1 MALYVTIIGLILG
14 FFLLVKG
21 AEEMVRTAIQ
31 IAMKFNMPNSVIGAT
46 FIGFGT
52 SAPELF
58 ASSGAALNGNLS
70 LGIGNI
76 IGSNIANSLVAIS
89 VLYLALNRDF
99 KKKLNLNNTSSIWMV
114 FATIIFVSFYLMLKE
129 FPLFL
134 GIGLLGLVIFVT
146 YKLVT
151 EEAVDQEDLL
161 IEEKDYVGLRAIAS
175 LTATI
180 FGSTLVVNNAVDLAE
195 YFNIS
200 SIIIGVTV
208 VALGTS
214 LPEVAGTIAAAKMKN
229 PDIVFGN
236 IFGSNLFNIA
246 LVGGVSVSIAPGVIE
261 TDVTAEMIIM
271 LVASLIV
278 ILLSKTIVK
287 KSYLIGLTALISY
300 SVFIYTLF
308 YVFIPKENKKTY

>member
-246 LVGGVSVSIAPGVIE
+246 LVGGVSVSIAPGIIE

-278 ILLSKTIVK
+278 ILLSKTTVK

-308 YVFIPKENKKTY
+308 

>member
-1 MALYVTIIGLILG
+1 MDLYITIIGLILG

-89 VLYLALNRDF
+89 VLYLALNKDF
-99 KKKLNLNNTSSIWMV
+99 NKKLKLNNTSSIWMV

-308 YVFIPKENKKTY
+308 

>member
-1 MALYVTIIGLILG
+1 MDLYITIFGLLIGFI
-14 FFLLVKG
+14 LLVKG

-89 VLYLALNRDF
+89 VLYFALNKDF
-99 KKKLNLNNTSSIWMV
+99 QKKLNLNNTSPLWMV
-114 FATIIFVSFYLMLKE
+114 IVTILFFTVYLVFNE
-129 FPLFL
+129 FPLWL
-134 GIGLLGLVIFVT
+134 GITLLALVVFIT

-151 EEAVDQEDLL
+151 EEAIDQEDLL
-161 IEEKDYVGLRAIAS
+161 IEEKEYIWFRAIGS
-175 LTATI
+175 LTATVL
-180 FGSTLVVNNAVDLAE
+180 GSTLVVNNAVSLAE

-246 LVGGVSVSIAPGVIE
+246 LVGGVSVSIAPGMIE
-261 TDVTAEMIIM
+261 TDVTSEMLIM
-271 LVASLIV
+271 LIVSLLV
-278 ILLSKTIVK
+278 ILLSKSLVK
-287 KSYLIGLTALISY
+287 RSYIIGALTLISY

-308 YVFIPKENKKTY
+308 

>member
-1 MALYVTIIGLILG
+1 MDLYITIIGLILG

-114 FATIIFVSFYLMLKE
+114 FATILFVSFYLMLKE

-134 GIGLLGLVIFVT
+134 GIGLLVLVIFVT

-151 EEAVDQEDLL
+151 EEAVDQEELL
-161 IEEKDYVGLRAIAS
+161 IEEKDYVGLRAVAS

-180 FGSTLVVNNAVDLAE
+180 FGSTLVVNNAVNLAE
-195 YFNIS
+195 YFNVS

-261 TDVTAEMIIM
+261 TDVTAEMVIM

-278 ILLSKTIVK
+278 ILLSKSTVK

-308 YVFIPKENKKTY
+308 

>member
-1 MALYVTIIGLILG
+1 MDLYITIFGLLIGFI
-14 FFLLVKG
+14 LLVKG

-89 VLYLALNRDF
+89 VLYFALNKDF
-99 KKKLNLNNTSSIWMV
+99 QKKLNLNNTSPLWMV
-114 FATIIFVSFYLMLKE
+114 VVTILFFTVYLAFNE
-129 FPLFL
+129 FPLWL
-134 GIGLLGLVIFVT
+134 GITLLALVVFIT

-151 EEAVDQEDLL
+151 EEAIDQEDLL
-161 IEEKDYVGLRAIAS
+161 IEEKEYIWFRAIGS
-175 LTATI
+175 LTATVL
-180 FGSTLVVNNAVDLAE
+180 GSTLVVNNAVSLAE

-261 TDVTAEMIIM
+261 TDVTNEMLIM
-271 LVASLIV
+271 FIVSLLV
-278 ILLSKTIVK
+278 ILLSKSLVK
-287 KSYLIGLTALISY
+287 RSYVVGALTLMSY

-308 YVFIPKENKKTY
+308 

>member
-1 MALYVTIIGLILG
+1 MALYITIIGLILG

-58 ASSGAALNGNLS
+58 ASSGAALNGNHS

-161 IEEKDYVGLRAIAS
+161 IEEKDYLGLRAIAS

-308 YVFIPKENKKTY
+308 

>member
-1 MALYVTIIGLILG
+1 MALYITIIGLILG

-134 GIGLLGLVIFVT
+134 GIGLLVLVIFVT

-161 IEEKDYVGLRAIAS
+161 IEEKDYVGLRAVAS

-180 FGSTLVVNNAVDLAE
+180 FGSTLVVNNAVNLAE

-261 TDVTAEMIIM
+261 TDVTTEMIIM

-278 ILLSKTIVK
+278 ILLSKSTVK

-308 YVFIPKENKKTY
+308 

>member
-1 MALYVTIIGLILG
+1 MALYITIIGLILG

-76 IGSNIANSLVAIS
+76 IGSNIANSLVAVS

-134 GIGLLGLVIFVT
+134 GIGLLVLVIFVT

-161 IEEKDYVGLRAIAS
+161 IEEKDYVGLRAVAS

-180 FGSTLVVNNAVDLAE
+180 FGSTLVVNNAVNLAE

-278 ILLSKTIVK
+278 ILLSKSTVK

-308 YVFIPKENKKTY
+308 

>member
-114 FATIIFVSFYLMLKE
+114 FATILFVSFYLMLKE

-134 GIGLLGLVIFVT
+134 GIGLLVLVIFVT

-308 YVFIPKENKKTY
+308 

>member
-76 IGSNIANSLVAIS
+76 IGSNIANSLVAVS

-246 LVGGVSVSIAPGVIE
+246 LVGGVSVSIAHGVIE

-308 YVFIPKENKKTY
+308 

>member
-1 MALYVTIIGLILG
+1 MDLYITIIGLILG

-89 VLYLALNRDF
+89 VLYLALNKDF
-99 KKKLNLNNTSSIWMV
+99 NKKLKLNNTSSIWMV

-161 IEEKDYVGLRAIAS
+161 IEEKDYIGLRAVAS

-180 FGSTLVVNNAVDLAE
+180 FGSTLVVNNAVSLAE

-308 YVFIPKENKKTY
+308 

>member
-1 MALYVTIIGLILG
+1 MDLYITIIGLLIG
-14 FFLLVKG
+14 FILLVKG

-31 IAMKFNMPNSVIGAT
+31 IAMRFNMPNSVIGAT

-89 VLYLALNRDF
+89 VLYFALNKDF
-99 KKKLNLNNTSSIWMV
+99 QKKLNLNNTSPLWMV
-114 FATIIFVSFYLMLKE
+114 VVTILFVAVYLAYSE
-129 FPLFL
+129 FPLWL
-134 GIGLLGLVIFVT
+134 GITLLALVVFIT

-161 IEEKDYVGLRAIAS
+161 IEEKEHIWLRAIGS
-175 LTATI
+175 LAATVL
-180 FGSTLVVNNAVDLAE
+180 GSTLVVNNAVSLAE

-261 TDVTAEMIIM
+261 TDVTNEMLIM
-271 LVASLIV
+271 FIVSLLV
-278 ILLSKTIVK
+278 ILLSKSLVK
-287 KSYLIGLTALISY
+287 RSYVVGALTLMSY
-300 SVFIYTLF
+300 SAFIYTLF
-308 YVFIPKENKKTY
+308 

>member
-114 FATIIFVSFYLMLKE
+114 FATILFVSFYLMLKE

-308 YVFIPKENKKTY
+308 

>member
-1 MALYVTIIGLILG
+1 MDLYITIFGLIIGFI
-14 FFLLVKG
+14 LLVKG
-21 AEEMVRTAIQ
+21 AEEMVRTSIQ

-89 VLYLALNRDF
+89 VLYFALNKDF
-99 KKKLNLNNTSSIWMV
+99 NKKLNLNNISSTWMMV
-114 FATIIFVSFYLMLKE
+114 VTVIFVGLYLILKE
-129 FPLFL
+129 FPIFL
-134 GIGLLGLVIFVT
+134 GIGLLGLVVLVT
-146 YKLVT
+146 FKLVT
-151 EEAVDQEDLL
+151 EEAVDQEDFL
-161 IEEKDYVGLRAIAS
+161 IEEKEYVWLRAIIS

-180 FGSTLVVNNAVDLAE
+180 FGSTLVVNNAINLAQ

-214 LPEVAGTIAAAKMKN
+214 LPEIAGTIAAAKMKN

-246 LVGGVSVSIAPGVIE
+246 LVGGMSVSIAPGIIE
-261 TDVTAEMIIM
+261 TDVTNEMIFM
-271 LVASLIV
+271 LLVSILV
-278 ILLSKTIVK
+278 VLLSRTVVK
-287 KSYLIGLTALISY
+287 KSYSIGMLTLIGY

-308 YVFIPKENKKTY
+308 

>member
-1 MALYVTIIGLILG
+1 MALYITIIGLILG

-114 FATIIFVSFYLMLKE
+114 FATVLFVSFYLMLKE

-134 GIGLLGLVIFVT
+134 GIGLLVLVIFVT

-161 IEEKDYVGLRAIAS
+161 IEEKDYVGLRAVAS

-180 FGSTLVVNNAVDLAE
+180 FGSTLVVNNAVNLAE

-261 TDVTAEMIIM
+261 TDVTTEMIIM

-278 ILLSKTIVK
+278 ILLSKSTVK

-308 YVFIPKENKKTY
+308 

>member
-1 MALYVTIIGLILG
+1 MDLYITIIGLILG

-89 VLYLALNRDF
+89 VLYLALNKDF
-99 KKKLNLNNTSSIWMV
+99 NKKLKLNNTSSIWMV

-161 IEEKDYVGLRAIAS
+161 IEEKDYVGLRAVAS

-180 FGSTLVVNNAVDLAE
+180 FGSTLVVNNAVSLAE

-261 TDVTAEMIIM
+261 SDVTAEMIIM
-271 LVASLIV
+271 LIASLIV
-278 ILLSKTIVK
+278 ILLSKTTVK

-308 YVFIPKENKKTY
+308 

>member
-1 MALYVTIIGLILG
+1 MDLYVTIIGLILG

-134 GIGLLGLVIFVT
+134 GIGLLVLVIFVT

-151 EEAVDQEDLL
+151 EEAVDQEELL

-308 YVFIPKENKKTY
+308 

>member
-161 IEEKDYVGLRAIAS
+161 IEEKDYVGIRAIAS

-261 TDVTAEMIIM
+261 TDVTTEMIIM

-308 YVFIPKENKKTY
+308 

>member
-1 MALYVTIIGLILG
+1 MDLYVTIIGLILG

-114 FATIIFVSFYLMLKE
+114 FATILFVSFYLMLKE

-134 GIGLLGLVIFVT
+134 GIGLLVLVIFVT

-161 IEEKDYVGLRAIAS
+161 IEEKDYVGLRAVAS

-180 FGSTLVVNNAVDLAE
+180 FGSTLVVNNAVNLAE

-278 ILLSKTIVK
+278 ILLSKSTVK

-308 YVFIPKENKKTY
+308 

>member
-1 MALYVTIIGLILG
+1 MDLYITIIGLILG

-89 VLYLALNRDF
+89 VLYLALNKDF
-99 KKKLNLNNTSSIWMV
+99 NKKLKLNNTSSIWMV
-114 FATIIFVSFYLMLKE
+114 FATTIFVSFYLMLKE

-161 IEEKDYVGLRAIAS
+161 IEEKDYVGLRAVAS

-180 FGSTLVVNNAVDLAE
+180 FGSTLVVNNAVSLAE
-195 YFNIS
+195 YFNVS

-261 TDVTAEMIIM
+261 SDVTSEMIIM

-287 KSYLIGLTALISY
+287 KSYLIGFTALISY
-300 SVFIYTLF
+300 SIFIYTLF
-308 YVFIPKENKKTY
+308 

>member
-1 MALYVTIIGLILG
+1 MDLYITIIGLILG

-89 VLYLALNRDF
+89 VLYLALNKDF
-99 KKKLNLNNTSSIWMV
+99 NKKLKLNNTSSIWMV
-114 FATIIFVSFYLMLKE
+114 IATIIFVSFYLMLKE

-300 SVFIYTLF
+300 
-308 YVFIPKENKKTY
+308 

>member
-58 ASSGAALNGNLS
+58 ASSRAALNGNLS

-76 IGSNIANSLVAIS
+76 IGSNIANSLVAVS

-161 IEEKDYVGLRAIAS
+161 IEEKDYIGLRAVAS

-308 YVFIPKENKKTY
+308 

>member
-1 MALYVTIIGLILG
+1 MDLYITIIGLILG

-21 AEEMVRTAIQ
+21 AEEMVRTAMQ

-58 ASSGAALNGNLS
+58 ASSGGALNGNLS

-89 VLYLALNRDF
+89 VLYLALNKDF
-99 KKKLNLNNTSSIWMV
+99 NKKLKLNNTSSIWMV

-134 GIGLLGLVIFVT
+134 GIGLLVLVIFVT

-151 EEAVDQEDLL
+151 EEAVDQEDFL

-180 FGSTLVVNNAVDLAE
+180 FGSTLVVNNAVSLAE

-214 LPEVAGTIAAAKMKN
+214 LPEIAGTIAAAKMKN

-261 TDVTAEMIIM
+261 SDVTTEMIIM

-287 KSYLIGLTALISY
+287 RSYLIVFTALISY
-300 SVFIYTLF
+300 SIFIYTLF
-308 YVFIPKENKKTY
+308 

>member
-1 MALYVTIIGLILG
+1 MDLYITIIGLILG

-89 VLYLALNRDF
+89 VLYLALNKDF
-99 KKKLNLNNTSSIWMV
+99 NKKLKLNNTSSIWMV
-114 FATIIFVSFYLMLKE
+114 IATIIFVSFYLMLKE

-161 IEEKDYVGLRAIAS
+161 IEEKDYIGLRAVAS

-180 FGSTLVVNNAVDLAE
+180 FGSTLVVNNAVSLAE

-246 LVGGVSVSIAPGVIE
+246 LVGGVSISIAPGVIE

-308 YVFIPKENKKTY
+308 

>member
-1 MALYVTIIGLILG
+1 MDLYITIIGLILG

-89 VLYLALNRDF
+89 VLYLALNKDF
-99 KKKLNLNNTSSIWMV
+99 NKKLKLNNTSSIWMV

-134 GIGLLGLVIFVT
+134 GIGLLVLVIFVI

-151 EEAVDQEDLL
+151 EEAVDQEDFL

-180 FGSTLVVNNAVDLAE
+180 FGSTLVVNNAVSLAE

-261 TDVTAEMIIM
+261 SDVTAEMIIM

-287 KSYLIGLTALISY
+287 RSYLIGFTALISY
-300 SVFIYTLF
+300 SIFIYTLF
-308 YVFIPKENKKTY
+308 

>member
-1 MALYVTIIGLILG
+1 MDLYITIVGLILG

-89 VLYLALNRDF
+89 VLYLALNKDF
-99 KKKLNLNNTSSIWMV
+99 NKKLKLNNTSSIWMV

-161 IEEKDYVGLRAIAS
+161 IEEKDYIGLRAVAS

-180 FGSTLVVNNAVDLAE
+180 FGSTLVVNNAVSLAE

-246 LVGGVSVSIAPGVIE
+246 LVGGVSVSIAPGIIE
-261 TDVTAEMIIM
+261 SDVTAEMIIM
-271 LVASLIV
+271 LIASLIV
-278 ILLSKTIVK
+278 ILLSKTTVK

-308 YVFIPKENKKTY
+308 

>member
-76 IGSNIANSLVAIS
+76 IGSNIANSLVAVS

-278 ILLSKTIVK
+278 ILLSKSTVK

-308 YVFIPKENKKTY
+308 

>member
-1 MALYVTIIGLILG
+1 MALYITIIGLILG

-114 FATIIFVSFYLMLKE
+114 FATVLFVSFYLMLKE
-129 FPLFL
+129 FPLFF
-134 GIGLLGLVIFVT
+134 GIGLLVLVIFVT

-161 IEEKDYVGLRAIAS
+161 IEEKDYVGLRAVAS

-180 FGSTLVVNNAVDLAE
+180 FGSTLVVNNAVNLAE

-246 LVGGVSVSIAPGVIE
+246 LVGGVSVSIAPGIIE

-278 ILLSKTIVK
+278 ILLSKSTVK

-308 YVFIPKENKKTY
+308 

>member
-89 VLYLALNRDF
+89 VLYLALNKDF
-99 KKKLNLNNTSSIWMV
+99 NKKLKLNNTSSIWMV
-114 FATIIFVSFYLMLKE
+114 FATTIFVSFYLMLKE

-134 GIGLLGLVIFVT
+134 GIGLLVLVIFVT

-161 IEEKDYVGLRAIAS
+161 IEEKDYIGLRAVAS

-180 FGSTLVVNNAVDLAE
+180 FGSTLVVNNAVSLAE

-246 LVGGVSVSIAPGVIE
+246 LVGGVSVSIAPGIIE
-261 TDVTAEMIIM
+261 SDVTAEMIIM
-271 LVASLIV
+271 LIASLIV

-300 SVFIYTLF
+300 TVFIYTLF
-308 YVFIPKENKKTY
+308 

>member
-76 IGSNIANSLVAIS
+76 IGSNIANSLVAVS

-134 GIGLLGLVIFVT
+134 GIGLLVLVIFVT

-161 IEEKDYVGLRAIAS
+161 IEEKDYVGLRAVAS

-308 YVFIPKENKKTY
+308 

>member
-1 MALYVTIIGLILG
+1 MDLYITIIGLILG

-89 VLYLALNRDF
+89 VLYLALNKDF
-99 KKKLNLNNTSSIWMV
+99 NKKLKLNNTSSIWMV

-134 GIGLLGLVIFVT
+134 GIGLLGLVILVT

-161 IEEKDYVGLRAIAS
+161 IEEKDYIGLRAVAS

-180 FGSTLVVNNAVDLAE
+180 FGSTLVVNNAVSLAE

-246 LVGGVSVSIAPGVIE
+246 LVGGVSVSIAPGIIE
-261 TDVTAEMIIM
+261 SDVTAEMIIM

-278 ILLSKTIVK
+278 ILLSKTTVK

-308 YVFIPKENKKTY
+308 

>member
-76 IGSNIANSLVAIS
+76 IGSNIANSLVAVS

-261 TDVTAEMIIM
+261 SDVTTEMIIM

-308 YVFIPKENKKTY
+308 

>member
-1 MALYVTIIGLILG
+1 MDLYITITGLILG
-14 FFLLVKG
+14 FILLVKG
-21 AEEMVRTAIQ
+21 AQEMVRTAIQ

-89 VLYLALNRDF
+89 VLYFTLNKNF
-99 KKKLNLNNTSSIWMV
+99 NKKLKLNNISPTWMII
-114 FATIIFVSFYLMLKE
+114 ATVIFVSLYLILKE
-129 FPLFL
+129 FPLLL
-134 GIGLLGLVIFVT
+134 GIGLLGLVVLVT
-146 YKLVT
+146 FKLVR
-151 EEAVDQEDLL
+151 EEAVDQEDFL
-161 IEEKDYVGLRAIAS
+161 IEEKEYVWLRAIIS

-180 FGSTLVVNNAVDLAE
+180 FGSTLVVNNAINLAE

-214 LPEVAGTIAAAKMKN
+214 LPEIAGTIAAAKMKN

-246 LVGGVSVSIAPGVIE
+246 LVGGMSVSIAPGIIE
-261 TDVTAEMIIM
+261 TDVTSEMIFM
-271 LVASLIV
+271 LLVSILV
-278 ILLSKTIVK
+278 VLLSRAVVK
-287 KSYLIGLTALISY
+287 KSYSIGILTLIGY

-308 YVFIPKENKKTY
+308 

>member
-1 MALYVTIIGLILG
+1 MDLYITIIGLILG

-89 VLYLALNRDF
+89 VLYLALNKDF
-99 KKKLNLNNTSSIWMV
+99 NKKLNLNNTSSIWMV
-114 FATIIFVSFYLMLKE
+114 FATIIFISFYLMLKE

-161 IEEKDYVGLRAIAS
+161 IEEKDYIGLRAVAS

-180 FGSTLVVNNAVDLAE
+180 FGSTLVVNNAVSLAE

-246 LVGGVSVSIAPGVIE
+246 LVGGVSVSIAPGIIE
-261 TDVTAEMIIM
+261 SDVTSEMIIM
-271 LVASLIV
+271 LIASLIV
-278 ILLSKTIVK
+278 ILLSKTTVK

-308 YVFIPKENKKTY
+308 

>member
-1 MALYVTIIGLILG
+1 MDLYVTIIGLILG

-58 ASSGAALNGNLS
+58 ASSGAALNGNL
-70 LGIGNI
+70 
-76 IGSNIANSLVAIS
+76 
-89 VLYLALNRDF
+89 
-99 KKKLNLNNTSSIWMV
+99 
-114 FATIIFVSFYLMLKE
+114 
-129 FPLFL
+129 PLFL
-134 GIGLLGLVIFVT
+134 GIGLLGLVIYVT

-308 YVFIPKENKKTY
+308 

>member
-1 MALYVTIIGLILG
+1 MDLYITIIGLILG

-89 VLYLALNRDF
+89 VLYLALNKDF
-99 KKKLNLNNTSSIWMV
+99 NKKLNLNNTSSIWMV
-114 FATIIFVSFYLMLKE
+114 FATIIFISFYLMLKE

-161 IEEKDYVGLRAIAS
+161 IEEKDYIGLRAVAS

-180 FGSTLVVNNAVDLAE
+180 FGSTLVVNNAVSLAE

-246 LVGGVSVSIAPGVIE
+246 LVGGVSVSIAPGIIE
-261 TDVTAEMIIM
+261 SDVTAEMIIM
-271 LVASLIV
+271 LIASLIV
-278 ILLSKTIVK
+278 ILLSKTTVK

-308 YVFIPKENKKTY
+308 

>member
-76 IGSNIANSLVAIS
+76 IGSNIANSLVAVS

-114 FATIIFVSFYLMLKE
+114 FATILFVSFYLMLKE

-134 GIGLLGLVIFVT
+134 GIGLLVLVIFVT

-161 IEEKDYVGLRAIAS
+161 IEEKDYVGLRAVAS

-180 FGSTLVVNNAVDLAE
+180 FGSTLVVNNAVSLAE
-195 YFNIS
+195 YLNIS

-308 YVFIPKENKKTY
+308 

>member
-1 MALYVTIIGLILG
+1 MDLYVTIIGLILG

-76 IGSNIANSLVAIS
+76 IGSNIANSLVAVS

-114 FATIIFVSFYLMLKE
+114 FATILFVSFYLMLKE

-134 GIGLLGLVIFVT
+134 GIGLLVLVIFVT

-161 IEEKDYVGLRAIAS
+161 IEEKDYVGLRAVAS

-180 FGSTLVVNNAVDLAE
+180 FGSTLVVNNAVSLAE
-195 YFNIS
+195 YLNIS

-246 LVGGVSVSIAPGVIE
+246 LVGGVSVSIAPGIIE

-278 ILLSKTIVK
+278 ILLSKSTVK
-287 KSYLIGLTALISY
+287 KSYLIGLAALISY

-308 YVFIPKENKKTY
+308 

>member
-1 MALYVTIIGLILG
+1 MDLYITIIGLILG

-134 GIGLLGLVIFVT
+134 GIGLLVLVIFVT

-161 IEEKDYVGLRAIAS
+161 IEEKDYVGLMAIAS

-180 FGSTLVVNNAVDLAE
+180 FGSTLVVNNAVNLAE

-261 TDVTAEMIIM
+261 SDVTTEMIIM

-287 KSYLIGLTALISY
+287 RSYLIGFTALISY
-300 SVFIYTLF
+300 SIFIYTLF
-308 YVFIPKENKKTY
+308 